1 MSSTI
6 CMYSSSDCRLGSTQ
20 DNTDRIAFKTI
31 TSLDLK
37 AVSSHSTQAHVAIKA
52 QLTVG
57 KCVHAGILFQ
67 HALNKNGI
75 KIFFLL
81 LMESFEQCS
90 DLLPRDSPGID
101 NAHNLFPPISDST
114 FHH

>member
-6 CMYSSSDCRLGSTQ
+6 CMRSSSGCRLSTPLIPTANNLRSGSRLGSTQ

-52 QLTVG
+52 QLAVG
-57 KCVHAGILFQ
+57 KCVHTGILFQ
-67 HALNKNGI
+67 HALNENGI

-81 LMESFEQCS
+81 LM
-90 DLLPRDSPGID
+90 
-101 NAHNLFPPISDST
+101 
-114 FHH
+114 